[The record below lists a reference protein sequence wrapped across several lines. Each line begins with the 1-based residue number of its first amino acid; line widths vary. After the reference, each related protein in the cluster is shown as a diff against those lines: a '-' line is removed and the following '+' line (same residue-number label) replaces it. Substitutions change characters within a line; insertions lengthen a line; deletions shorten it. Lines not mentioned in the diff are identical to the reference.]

1 MANSKRN
8 SMNPFEIHVED
19 SVLDDLIDRIRK
31 TRWPGE
37 IEDSGWDYGSNLQYV
52 RELCEYWQ
60 NSFNW
65 REQEAKLNEFANF
78 KADVSGSE
86 LHFIYEKGKG
96 PNPIPLVITH
106 GWPSTFAEM
115 VDIIPRLTDPGS
127 YGGNSSDSFDVIVPS
142 LPGYGYSEKPSTSGM
157 DVPEIARLWAALVT
171 EVLGYS
177 DFVAQ
182 GGDWG
187 AGVTTALGANHADRV
202 KAIHLTMSS
211 TGGDLPSDIILSEDE
226 KKFLEH
232 RNWWQE
238 NEGAYGHIQ
247 RTKPQTLAYGLTDS
261 PVGLAAWIVEKW
273 RSWSDC
279 KGDIESRFSKDQL
292 LTHLTIY
299 WATRTIESSIRLYYE
314 SGKSGPVV
322 KYGDKVAV
330 PTSFA
335 FFPVEISYPPKEWIE
350 RFFNLRRYTKMP
362 SGGHFAATEEPDLLA
377 QDIRESFR
385 FLRGS

>member
-157 DVPEIARLWAALVT
+157 DVPEIARLWVALVT

-187 AGVTTALGANHADRV
+187 AGGTTALGANHADRV

-247 RTKPQTLAYGLTDS
+247 RTKPQTLAYSLNDS
-261 PVGLAAWIVEKW
+261 PAGLAAWIVEKF
-273 RSWSDC
+273 RTWSDC
-279 KGDIESRFSKDQL
+279 NGQIEQL
-292 LTHLTIY
+292 
-299 WATRTIESSIRLYYE
+299 
-314 SGKSGPVV
+314 
-322 KYGDKVAV
+322 
-330 PTSFA
+330 
-335 FFPVEISYPPKEWIE
+335 FPELHGVFLGALVIGVD
-350 RFFNLRRYTKMP
+350 
-362 SGGHFAATEEPDLLA
+362 GGHADGDG
-377 QDIRESFR
+377 QIRQKTGPGR
-385 FLRGS
+385 QPIKNKRGQAWVRHNKILQGKR